1 MPFSKGGGGIDQLT
15 GDVLAGPGTGAQS
28 SALAAVGTAGTVG
41 DASHYPVITTDAKG
55 RVTGMTATAIPAGV
69 SPATTVAGPDAY
81 GAAAAVGTGTLY
93 ARNDHNHGLPAAPA
107 VSLTTFQE
115 HLTAS
120 VNLGNGSST
129 GFFTWITSVTT
140 FQVGTYLVF
149 LNGSLKTA
157 TGSISV
163 QVGSGQV
170 ANGTGTATSVA
181 IMDPLGASSNVS
193 LATSSAYYEHNVVL
207 VVTVTVA
214 GTLAFQ
220 WYVNPNAQTPVISAG
235 SGFIA
240 MKIA

>member
-157 TGSISV
+157 TGSTSV
-163 QVGSGQV
+163 TIGSGTV
-170 ANGTGTATSVA
+170 ANGTGTATSVT
-181 IMDPLGASSNVS
+181 IQDSGGAGNVN
-193 LATSSAYYEHNVVL
+193 LATSGAIYQNNCVL

-220 WYVNPNAQTPVISAG
+220 WYINPNAQTPVVQIG